1 MSSPVLVITGA
12 SRGIGKAAVLHA
24 VGRNARVVAVARNAD
39 LLNQLKQ
46 EVADKGK
53 QDNLLLVAGDV
64 TDSKVVDKIVDDAVS
79 KWGQIDSV
87 VANAGVIEP
96 IATVAT
102 GSIEEWKR
110 AYDINFFSII
120 ELVQKTLPH
129 VRKARGSYIMVSSGA
144 ASKGYRAWGAYG
156 SSKAAL
162 NHLTATLANEEPE
175 ITSIAIRPGIVDT
188 SMQKTIREQGKES
201 MQDEH
206 QKFVDLHE
214 AGQLVTPE
222 QSGSVLVNLAIKPP
236 QHLSGKFHSW
246 DDEELKEYQ

>member
-87 VANAGVIEP
+87 VANAG
-96 IATVAT
+96 
-102 GSIEEWKR
+102 
-110 AYDINFFSII
+110 
-120 ELVQKTLPH
+120 
-129 VRKARGSYIMVSSGA
+129 
-144 ASKGYRAWGAYG
+144 
-156 SSKAAL
+156 
-162 NHLTATLANEEPE
+162 
-175 ITSIAIRPGIVDT
+175 
-188 SMQKTIREQGKES
+188 
-201 MQDEH
+201 
-206 QKFVDLHE
+206 
-214 AGQLVTPE
+214 
-222 QSGSVLVNLAIKPP
+222 
-236 QHLSGKFHSW
+236 
-246 DDEELKEYQ
+246 